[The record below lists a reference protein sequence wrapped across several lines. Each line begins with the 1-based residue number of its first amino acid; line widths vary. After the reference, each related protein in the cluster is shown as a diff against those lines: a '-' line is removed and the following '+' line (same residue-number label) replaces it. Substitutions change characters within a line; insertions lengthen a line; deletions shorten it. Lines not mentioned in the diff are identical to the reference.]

1 MATSCFS
8 SDCTS
13 PGWLDRMLSPG
24 EPESCPPPFL
34 HSLPPSALLFPLPSC
49 SFTSFLVLFFSIFSL
64 FFFFSFAY
72 FGPSFLFSHSISL
85 FLFFPPFL
93 LVLTSLYSFCFAAVS
108 SRSPVQSFQSA
119 AFNVIIRCENR
130 ATMAEGGLGWW
141 ISELGASV
149 CHTGLR

>member
-1 MATSCFS
+1 
-8 SDCTS
+8 
-13 PGWLDRMLSPG
+13 MLSPG

-34 HSLPPSALLFPLPSC
+34 HSSLPL
-49 SFTSFLVLFFSIFSL
+49 LFFSLCPHVPSLYFSCHFL
-64 FFFFSFAY
+64 ALSFLLSLSFSFAY
-72 FGPSFLFSHSISL
+72 FGPPSSFLLSFSLSDSFLFLS
-85 FLFFPPFL
+85 PFL
-93 LVLTSLYSFCFAAVS
+93 LVFTSLYSFSFCFAAVS

-149 CHTGLR
+149 WHTGLSRD